1 MNPQRTEKTKPGVEI
16 GNDPRFP
23 NSSSLSSHLI
33 LLPLPSSLPSTPI
46 PSAANPPLQ
55 PAPAFFHAGGRHP
68 AGRAYTPG
76 RPPPPP
82 PRPPVPEGK
91 KLRSSGSHAL
101 RRPEFDVRLHLMDP
115 HHLNR
120 PTADDAAAAD
130 DDWGNAPPKHT
141 LPSPSPRHPRRPSLS
156 RSFSLLFKPLSRLVI
171 LMRGC
176 FRDVEELEV

>member
-1 MNPQRTEKTKPGVEI
+1 M

-33 LLPLPSSLPSTPI
+33 LLPLPSPLPSTPI
-46 PSAANPPLQ
+46 PSAANPRRQ

-82 PRPPVPEGK
+82 RPPVPEGK
-91 KLRSSGSHAL
+91 KLRSSGSHAP

-115 HHLNR
+115 HHLNG

-130 DDWGNAPPKHT
+130 DDWGNAPQNT
-141 LPSPSPRHPRRPSLS
+141 LSPPRVPVTRGGHLSLS
-156 RSFSLLFKPLSRLVI
+156 RYFPLLFKPLSRLVI
-171 LMRGC
+171 LMCGC
-176 FRDVEELEV
+176 FRDVESLEV